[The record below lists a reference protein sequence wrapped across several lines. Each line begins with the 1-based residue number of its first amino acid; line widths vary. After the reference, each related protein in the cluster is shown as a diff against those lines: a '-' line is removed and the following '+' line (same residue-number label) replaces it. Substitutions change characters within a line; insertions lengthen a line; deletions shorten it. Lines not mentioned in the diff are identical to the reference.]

1 MLASELPQN
10 DLSKK
15 RWLRRYGVET
25 VRCAL
30 SCRDV
35 FYGGEESQELR
46 RILKSGECFSLKH
59 LAVSGDD
66 LLALGLRGRAV
77 GEMLDFLL
85 EYVMEYP
92 DNNRR
97 ELLLS
102 LAAGTEE

>member
-1 MLASELPQN
+1 MLASELPQS
-10 DLSKK
+10 DLNKK

>member
-1 MLASELPQN
+1 M
-10 DLSKK
+10 
-15 RWLRRYGVET
+15 
-25 VRCAL
+25 
-30 SCRDV
+30 
-35 FYGGEESQELR
+35 R